1 MIRNPEIDLFSKFT
15 DQKQLTT
22 FKQLLQ
28 TSILATDM
36 GRHSKHVEKIQKKS
50 AASIKFRNGPE
61 KCNELE
67 KSIVYNKDSPTDRKF
82 ILNILTHAC
91 DIGNPC
97 LTFNNYMN
105 WSMLLSQEF
114 NDQTLKE
121 ERLGLPVSTFLKY
134 QDKLG
139 FYNGQTF
146 FSKTLVLPLWKGIT
160 DYF

>member
-67 KSIVYNKDSPTDRKF
+67 KSIVYNKDSPTDRKVLGSLLLHLKNSKKKKKLKNNPNNC
-82 ILNILTHAC
+82 IL
-91 DIGNPC
+91 
-97 LTFNNYMN
+97 
-105 WSMLLSQEF
+105 
-114 NDQTLKE
+114 
-121 ERLGLPVSTFLKY
+121 
-134 QDKLG
+134 DKTN
-139 FYNGQTF
+139 FRTN
-146 FSKTLVLPLWKGIT
+146 
-160 DYF
+160 